1 MALSGPQAMKSLD
14 DAIRDIRREEDELGR
29 RLSRRT
35 ERLNKLRE
43 AEAEFFAELAQTR
56 LDPDVRETITGRLT
70 RAEQEAR
77 AVVERVAEETA
88 TLEAELQ
95 TIDRQIADR
104 ARMRRRLLE
113 ELEAEQAKLRALSDK
128 IARAIEK
135 DPEYQRKHDAAENL
149 DAVAQQSLEKA
160 RQAEADREEKGRP
173 YREDPLF
180 MYLWEEGYGTRNYRP
195 SNLTRWLDGWVA
207 RLVRF
212 HKARPNFAMLNEIP
226 LRLREH
232 ADRQVALAQQAADDL
247 DVLETRAIDA
257 AGGKP
262 VREAI
267 AKAQAKITQIDED
280 MLGLEDERD
289 KKALDYRHKVEGRDP
304 NLLEAGKRLG
314 DALSNQSV
322 QELLRL
328 ARTTPTERD
337 DAIVAKIEDVRLRV
351 AEEEQDGQ
359 EDKAHL
365 KLLAARRREL
375 EDIEFEFKASRYDDP
390 RSVFQ
395 EENLA
400 GDLLGEFLRGAI
412 TAAGYWDA
420 WQKSQRWRPGTGDW
434 GGGFGLPN
442 KPGGR
447 RADTRSPWGRG
458 SGGPGG
464 FSRPRTG
471 SRGSRKQGG
480 FRTGGGF

>member
-43 AEAEFFAELAQTR
+43 AEAELFAELAQTR
-56 LDPDVRETITGRLT
+56 LDADVRETVKGQLT
-70 RAEQEAR
+70 RAEQQAR
-77 AVVERVAEETA
+77 AVVDRVAEETA
-88 TLEAELQ
+88 ALEAELQ
-95 TIDRQIADR
+95 AIDRQIADR

-113 ELEAEQAKLRALSDK
+113 ELETEQAKLRALSDK
-128 IARAIEK
+128 IARAVEK
-135 DPEYQRKHDAAENL
+135 DPEYRQKQEAADAL

-160 RQAEADREEKGRP
+160 RLAEADREEKGRP

-180 MYLWEEGYGTRNYRP
+180 MYLWEEGYGTRNYRA

-207 RLVRF
+207 RLVGF

-232 ADRQVALAQQAADDL
+232 AERQVALAQEAAGEL

-267 AKAQAKITQIDED
+267 ARAQEKIAEIDNE
-280 MLGLEDERD
+280 MLTLEDERD

-304 NLLEAGKRLG
+304 NLVEASKRLSA
-314 DALSNQSV
+314 ALANQSV
-322 QELLRL
+322 AELLRA
-328 ARTTPTERD
+328 ARATPTERD

-412 TAAGYWDA
+412 TAASYWDA

-434 GGGFGLPN
+434 GGGFGLPS
-442 KPGGR
+442 KRGGR
-447 RADTRSPWGRG
+447 R
-458 SGGPGG
+458 SGGSSGG

-471 SRGSRKQGG
+471 SRGGRKHGG